1 MSASGVQRGVGR
13 LSTHFFPLTVPP
25 TLLRPQSRGSW
36 RPPRRENGKTPPRL
50 DHGNKS
56 LYENSNSAARVFLSK
71 FIGSPVV
78 DRWPR
83 RPYSSTLLKI
93 GDSIIWILNTPNP
106 RFIDGKSKRLL
117 VSISWNT
124 DIPVHDI
131 KMKYIYIYSTREK
144 WHVSIRREVYLGLLI
159 DPDKRRGYRDIL
171 SCFVRPILYF
181 EAAVKF

>member
-1 MSASGVQRGVGR
+1 MGDEGERGIERSKGYFGVCFLLKWAHLASNEGLDGWARTFSLWPSLQPSPIPNRGVVGD
-13 LSTHFFPLTVPP
+13 
-25 TLLRPQSRGSW
+25 LLDARME
-36 RPPRRENGKTPPRL
+36 RPPPSRL

-56 LYENSNSAARVFLSK
+56 LYENSNSAAQVFLPK

-93 GDSIIWILNTPNP
+93 GDSIIWTLNTPNP

-131 KMKYIYIYSTREK
+131 KMKYILESWEMTRFNK
-144 WHVSIRREVYLGLLI
+144 AWGKVIR
-159 DPDKRRGYRDIL
+159 
-171 SCFVRPILYF
+171 
-181 EAAVKF
+181 AVNRSG

>member
-25 TLLRPQSRGSW
+25 TLPRPQSRGSW

-131 KMKYIYIYSTREK
+131 KMKYIYILDSWEMTRFNKAWGVFRAANRSGQKKRISRYIVLFRST
-144 WHVSIRREVYLGLLI
+144 
-159 DPDKRRGYRDIL
+159 
-171 SCFVRPILYF
+171 YF
-181 EAAVKF
+181 IFWSGS

>member
-25 TLLRPQSRGSW
+25 TLPRPQSRGSW

-131 KMKYIYIYSTREK
+131 KMKYIYIYSWEMTRFNK
-144 WHVSIRREVYLGLLI
+144 AWGVFRAANRSGQKKRISRYIVLL
-159 DPDKRRGYRDIL
+159 R
-171 SCFVRPILYF
+171 STYF
-181 EAAVKF
+181 IFWSGS

>member
-1 MSASGVQRGVGR
+1 MFFIEMSASGVQRGVGR

-25 TLLRPQSRGSW
+25 TLPRPQSRGSW

-131 KMKYIYIYSTREK
+131 KMKYIYTR
-144 WHVSIRREVYLGLLI
+144 L
-159 DPDKRRGYRDIL
+159 
-171 SCFVRPILYF
+171 VRNDTF
-181 EAAVKF
+181 Q

>member
-25 TLLRPQSRGSW
+25 ILPRPQSRGSW

-106 RFIDGKSKRLL
+106 RFIDGKSKRLPR
-117 VSISWNT
+117 V
-124 DIPVHDI
+124 DILEHRYSSARYKDEI
-131 KMKYIYIYSTREK
+131 YIYILDSWEMTRFNKAWGVFRAANRSGQKKRISRYIVLLRST
-144 WHVSIRREVYLGLLI
+144 
-159 DPDKRRGYRDIL
+159 
-171 SCFVRPILYF
+171 YF
-181 EAAVKF
+181 IFWSGS

>member
-25 TLLRPQSRGSW
+25 TLPRPQSRGSW
-36 RPPRRENGKTPPRL
+36 RPPRRENGKTPPSRL

-56 LYENSNSAARVFLSK
+56 LYENSNSAAQVFLPK

-93 GDSIIWILNTPNP
+93 GDSIIWTLNTPNP

-117 VSISWNT
+117 VSISWNI

-131 KMKYIYIYSTREK
+131 KMKYILESWEMTRFNK
-144 WHVSIRREVYLGLLI
+144 AWGKVIR
-159 DPDKRRGYRDIL
+159 
-171 SCFVRPILYF
+171 
-181 EAAVKF
+181 AVNRSG